1 MPAGRPYARGMLRW
15 RIVLVILS
23 LVLAGPL
30 GLRPALAFAM
40 LPAAAAA
47 AVVAAADEPCAHE
60 HDGAANA
67 QADAALEHCGQSSA
81 CAAAC
86 ASACAPTAAVAT
98 VTSVHR
104 SATRTRLCTDEAIPP
119 GRTIAPEPPPPTA

>member
-1 MPAGRPYARGMLRW
+1 MRRW
-15 RIVLVILS
+15 RIALIVIG

-40 LPAAAAA
+40 PAAAAA

-60 HDGAANA
+60 HEGAADA
-67 QADAALEHCGQSSA
+67 QADAAPEPCGQTGV

-86 ASACAPTAAVAT
+86 ASACAPTAAVAA
-98 VTSVHR
+98 VTSVLR
-104 SATRTRLCTDEAIPP
+104 SATRTRLCSDEAIPP